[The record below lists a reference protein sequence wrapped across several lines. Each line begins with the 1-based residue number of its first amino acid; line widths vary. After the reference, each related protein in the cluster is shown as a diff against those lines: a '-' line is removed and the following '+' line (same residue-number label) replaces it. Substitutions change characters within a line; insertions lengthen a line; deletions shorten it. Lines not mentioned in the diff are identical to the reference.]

1 MIALYFVASLLLQQR
16 QLLCRFHAFD
26 GHSHA
31 KRIAEKDDGA
41 HDCKGFPVLDD
52 VNHKGLVD
60 LDLVEGKAAEVTQNE

>member
-1 MIALYFVASLLLQQR
+1 MIALYFVAGFSLEQH
-16 QLLCRFHAFD
+16 QLLRSFHAFD
-26 GHSHA
+26 SDPHA